1 MIVMK
6 ISIFQGE
13 NIGFIWHFIKFYI
26 ISLLLFIMNFMS
38 IFLKEIP
45 GENGFELMI
54 DTSIFSKDIILKAAY
69 NFLDRGYFFFRFD
82 ENKNIIL
89 ECRKKAGVNIATE
102 NIIWEYSDELLS
114 VYLRDTLERENKAI
128 REAIV
133 TKAINGPLD
142 MQNFVS
148 LDTDAIAQTNEI
160 DFDKDIDEILREIEN
175 DPDLKIDEEEIEK
188 ILKEIEQET
197 ESMKKPSIQI
207 NPEWLKDIKNMFQKN
222 K

>member
-1 MIVMK
+1 MK
-6 ISIFQGE
+6 ISIFQEE
-13 NIGFIWHFIKFYI
+13 NIGFIWYSIKFYI

-38 IFLKEIP
+38 TFLKEIP
-45 GENGFELMI
+45 GENGFELLI
-54 DTSIFSKDIILKAAY
+54 DTSIYSKDIILKAAY

-82 ENKNIIL
+82 ENQNIIL
-89 ECRKKAGVNIATE
+89 ECRKKAGVNLFSE
-102 NIIWEYSDELLS
+102 QIIWEYSDELLA